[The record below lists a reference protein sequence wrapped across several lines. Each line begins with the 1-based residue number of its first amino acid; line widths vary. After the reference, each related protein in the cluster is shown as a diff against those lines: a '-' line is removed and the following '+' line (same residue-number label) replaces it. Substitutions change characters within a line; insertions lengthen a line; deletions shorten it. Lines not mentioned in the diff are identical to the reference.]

1 MFKPHRAGAV
11 ASVIA
16 GLALAA
22 LVPAGAGAQA
32 VIKVNDSVS
41 VKIGF
46 LAQMQADFS
55 QNVRQDSS
63 YAQSL
68 FLRRLRILIGGQV
81 GSHLTFFAETDS
93 PNLGRTTA
101 GAAKNLQSPVFMQ
114 DAYVE
119 VKPGT
124 SNAFLVDLGLQLVPL
139 CRNCL
144 ESAASLLPIDY
155 SSYSFLQGGAALTNS
170 SIGRDVGIQAK
181 GYLAE
186 NRIEY
191 RAGIF
196 SGQRQSTGTPAV
208 VTSSN
213 SFRVAGRLQ
222 AQLLEPEAPVYSYA
236 GTYFGKR
243 KILAVGIGAD
253 AQSRYKALAA
263 DAFFSYPLGTNGV
276 TAQANFIHYD
286 GDTFFPSS
294 ATVAGLPKQ
303 NTFEIEAGYHFND
316 YRFTPFAKFESR
328 NVDAAYNNNAAN
340 LDEHRFQ
347 LGGTYY
353 LAGHNLNFKGAYTR
367 GTLNRL
373 IVAGVEPP
381 AYNQNGFTFQV
392 QGFYY

>member
-1 MFKPHRAGAV
+1 MRLAVGAAV
-11 ASVIA
+11 A
-16 GLALAA
+16 ALM
-22 LVPAGAGAQA
+22 PAVVSAQA
-32 VIKVNDSVS
+32 IIKVNDSINVRL
-41 VKIGF
+41 GF
-46 LAQMQADFS
+46 LAQMQADFN

-68 FLRRLRILIGGQV
+68 FLRRLRILVGGQV
-81 GSHLTFFAETDS
+81 GSHLTFFLETDS

-101 GAAKNLQSPVFMQ
+101 GLPKNLQNPVFMQ

-124 SNAFLVDLGLQLVPL
+124 SNAFLLDFGLQLIPL

-155 SSYSFLQGGAALTNS
+155 SSYSFLQGGASLTNTS
-170 SIGRDVGIQAK
+170 VGRDVGIQAK
-181 GYLAE
+181 GYLFE
-186 NRIEY
+186 NRLEY
-191 RAGIF
+191 RAGVF
-196 SGQRQSTGTPAV
+196 SGARQTTGTV

-222 AQLLEPEAPVYSYA
+222 AQLLEAEAPTYSYA
-236 GTYFGKR
+236 GTYFGRR
-243 KILAVGIGAD
+243 KILALGIGGD
-253 AQSRYKALAA
+253 AQSRYRAFAA
-263 DAFFSYPLGTNGV
+263 DAFLSYPFGTNGM
-276 TAQANFIHYD
+276 TAQANFIHYN
-286 GDTFFPSS
+286 GDTFFPAT

-303 NTFEIEAGYHFND
+303 NTFEVEAGYHFND
-316 YRFTPFAKFESR
+316 YKLTPFVKFETR
-328 NVDAAYNNNAAN
+328 NVDDAFNNNVAN

-347 LGGTYY
+347 VGGTYY

-381 AYNQNGFTFQV
+381 AYTQNGFTFQV